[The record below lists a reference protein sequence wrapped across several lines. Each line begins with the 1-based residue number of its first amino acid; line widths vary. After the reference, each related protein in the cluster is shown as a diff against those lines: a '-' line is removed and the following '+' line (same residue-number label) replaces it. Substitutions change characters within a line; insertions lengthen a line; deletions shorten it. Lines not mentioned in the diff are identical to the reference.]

1 MRQIKAEGVTN
12 TRCFLGY
19 YFKEI
24 QKEWVAF
31 SFIKLH
37 FIWNKQNIT
46 CKVSYFNIV
55 IVLS

>member
-24 QKEWVAF
+24 QKERV
-31 SFIKLH
+31 SFFFH
-37 FIWNKQNIT
+37 
-46 CKVSYFNIV
+46 KVTLY
-55 IVLS
+55 LE

>member
-24 QKEWVAF
+24 QKEWV
-31 SFIKLH
+31 SFFFH
-37 FIWNKQNIT
+37 
-46 CKVSYFNIV
+46 KVTLY
-55 IVLS
+55 LE